1 MSSKNPYAPRTD
13 YEEQP
18 NVPQMDRELRTSVIQ
33 NDSGLLEQQTQVVDV
48 DPRQEMSKY
57 RESDFRLDQI
67 MLAGGI
73 GLLHSIPP
81 IGANRLDV
89 ADALSD
95 GLGRLSEFHKK
106 QTALTQ
112 QAAAQAAAQAA
123 ENKPDVSPTNPE

>member
-1 MSSKNPYAPRTD
+1 MSFKNPYAPRTE
-13 YEEQP
+13 YVEQSTA
-18 NVPQMDRELRTSVIQ
+18 PQMDRELRTSVIQ

-95 GLGRLSEFHKK
+95 GLGRLSDYHKK
-106 QTALTQ
+106 QSAIAE
-112 QAAAQAAAQAA
+112 QAAAEKTAAVQ
-123 ENKPDVSPTNPE
+123 NDVHPVKPE